1 MFKVSSTCVTPFSSL
16 FCLLSLLFFSSLSL
30 SFPLLLLSS
39 FYPFL
44 TPLVPL
50 SLLRAAGQ
58 WDTWI
63 AYLRLYPLPY
73 PTKRPMATVCPIN
86 LESFNCRGF
95 NVPEKRSQIL
105 YQFHKMRSNI
115 LLIQEMHYHT
125 GSIPALGNRYYHNW
139 FHSTNP
145 HAKSKVVYIAFHKSF
160 NPEVLDS
167 LIDVTGHFIF
177 LKLKLNNFLFTL
189 GKIYAPNMDQARFLS
204 SVPTRL
210 SSFGGYCF
218 IISGELNIAHSP
230 SADTSSDKSFVPFS
244 SLTCIKSLLH
254 SSHLVYVWHIQHTT
268 ESDYS
273 HYSAVHNSYSRL
285 DHFLISQSLLDT
297 TLQASIGHL
306 LWSDQAPVYLTLTRP
321 PR

>member
-1 MFKVSSTCVTPFSSL
+1 M
-16 FCLLSLLFFSSLSL
+16 
-30 SFPLLLLSS
+30 
-39 FYPFL
+39 
-44 TPLVPL
+44 
-50 SLLRAAGQ
+50 
-58 WDTWI
+58 
-63 AYLRLYPLPY
+63 
-73 PTKRPMATVCPIN
+73 
-86 LESFNCRGF
+86 
-95 NVPEKRSQIL
+95 PEKRSQIL

-230 SADTSSDKSFVPFS
+230 SADTSSDKSFVTFS

-254 SSHLVYVWHIQHTT
+254 SSHLVDVWHIQHTT